1 MLHVNSE
8 WLLKVLQHI
17 EIVAVTKII
26 EELGDMSIFR
36 KLAVA
41 APVLVALHAPAY
53 AADIKVGS
61 AGGVTGPIAELVAA
75 IVKGRQIAA
84 DHINANGGL
93 LTGDMLK
100 LVVADSACDPK
111 AAVDAGNKLVNVE
124 QVVAIVGPSCSGA
137 TNGMVSSVTIP
148 AGVTVLSD
156 SATAPSISSLKDK
169 DTVFRASASDAYQGA
184 AIAGLVYKSGA
195 RKVAMTYSND
205 DYNAGIANVF
215 EREFKK
221 LGGTIT
227 ANQAHEPNKASY
239 RAELAT
245 LSQGG
250 PEALALFAYYG
261 SSGIT
266 IVKNSLENSLF
277 GKFYAADGMFD
288 VSVIEQI
295 GADNLRDRIWITQ
308 AASDTNDASYKNFA
322 DAYRAAGGDPEAPYA
337 AHGYDVTFLMALAIE
352 KAGAAERS
360 KISAA
365 LRAVAGPGG
374 EVVRPGEWAKAKGL
388 IAAGKDVNY
397 EGAAGVND
405 FDANGDVTGLFSVNV
420 VGGDGKWSRTML
432 K

>member
-1 MLHVNSE
+1 M
-8 WLLKVLQHI
+8 KVVKSL
-17 EIVAVTKII
+17 T
-26 EELGDMSIFR
+26 L
-36 KLAVA
+36 A
-41 APVLVALHAPAY
+41 APVAAMMALPVL

-75 IVKGRQIAA
+75 IVKGRSLAA
-84 DHINANGGL
+84 ENVNANGGL
-93 LTGDMLK
+93 LGGDTLK

-124 QVVAIVGPSCSGA
+124 QVVAIIGPSCSGA
-137 TNGMVSSVTIP
+137 TNGLVSSVSIP
-148 AGVTVLSD
+148 AGVVVLSD
-156 SATAPSISSLKDK
+156 SATAPSISELEDN

-184 AIAGLVYKSGA
+184 AIAKLVHQAGLE
-195 RKVAMTYSND
+195 KVAMTYSND
-205 DYNAGIANVF
+205 DYNAGIAAVF
-215 EREFKK
+215 EKEFTG

-227 ANQAHEPNKASY
+227 GNQAHEPNKASY
-239 RAELAT
+239 RSELAT
-245 LSQGG
+245 LAKGG
-250 PEALALFAYYG
+250 PEGLALFAYYG

-266 IVKNSLENSLF
+266 IIKNSLENGLF

-288 VSVIEQI
+288 KSVIEQI

-308 AASDTNDASYKNFA
+308 AASDTDDASYRAFA
-322 DAYRAAGGDPEAPYA
+322 AAYRATGGDPDAPYA

-352 KAGAAERS
+352 RAGAADRS

-365 LRAVAGPGG
+365 LRAVASPPG
-374 EVVRPGEWAKAKGL
+374 EVVRPGEWAKAKRL

-405 FDANGDVTGLFSVNV
+405 FDENGDVTGLFSLNV
-420 VGGDGKWSRTML
+420 VDADGNWSRTML